1 MAHLTKFLIIFFISI
16 LSNLPGQAS
25 SHQES
30 SFVALNPAIDA
41 TDLYAF
47 TSYEN
52 SKSGYITIIANY
64 QGLQDPNAGPNYFL
78 PDPTALYEIKIDN
91 DGDAIEDL
99 TFRFRFKQKLVNS
112 NEGLTVTI
120 DDQEIAIPFINSG
133 DFTVLDRSK
142 LNREVTYTV
151 EFLRSKSSYNY
162 GDSFNEIKD
171 GVLLENAADV
181 FLPEF
186 APPNQ
191 KTYLVPEYNIGS
203 KSISDY
209 DSYANNYIYSITIPK
224 KNKKSLCTDPARV
237 FAGPRKNSF
246 KANLGGMFDLVNK
259 DLESAENSATDEFSE
274 KNVFSIA
281 LEIPKAC
288 LDLNEDQPIIGVWT
302 TANLPARRI
311 LSNKPTFSRASFT
324 TTKDY
329 VQVSRLGNPF
339 VNQMLIGFKDKDL
352 FNASRPRQDSSNL
365 FTNYILYPAL
375 ASLIQSNS
383 TLVAP
388 TAFPRVDLEE
398 LFLTGFSGLNK
409 YTRSQKISADVLRL
423 NTATAPTAKASQN
436 RLGVLGGDNAGWPN
450 GRRPGDDV
458 SDVFLRYLMGANLD
472 LSVAPEKNTPLTDGV
487 LTNANDYLDGFPYLD
502 GPIGD

>member
-1 MAHLTKFLIIFFISI
+1 MRLFIIIILILTNQLGCF
-16 LSNLPGQAS
+16 AS

-52 SKSGYITIIANY
+52 EKSGYITIIANY
-64 QGLQDPNAGPNYFL
+64 QGLQDSFAGPNYFL
-78 PDPTALYEIKIDN
+78 PDSSALYEIKIDN
-91 DGDAIEDL
+91 DGDAVEDL
-99 TFRFRFKQKLVNS
+99 TFRFRFKQKLVNE
-112 NEGLTVTI
+112 NQGLTMTVG
-120 DDQEIAIPFINSG
+120 DQEISIPFINSG
-133 DFTVLDRSK
+133 AFFALDRSK
-142 LNREVTYTV
+142 LNRDLSYSIE
-151 EFLRSKSSYNY
+151 LIRSKPSYDY
-162 GDSFNEIKD
+162 GNTFNKIRD
-171 GVLLENAADV
+171 GVILENFAEV
-181 FLPEF
+181 FIPEF
-186 APPNQ
+186 TPPDK
-191 KTYLVPEYNIGS
+191 KTFWVPEYNIGS
-203 KSISDY
+203 KSVADY
-209 DSYANNYIYSITIPK
+209 NSYADNFIYSIKIPK
-224 KNKKSLCTDPARV
+224 KNKKSLCEDPARV

-246 KANLGGMFDLVNK
+246 KANLGGIFDLVNK
-259 DLESAENSATDEFSE
+259 NLESAENSAVDEFSD

-288 LDLNEDQPIIGVWT
+288 LDLPENQSVIGVWT

-311 LSNKPTFSRASFT
+311 LKNHPIFSKASFNS
-324 TTKDY
+324 TKDF

-458 SDVFLRYLMGANLD
+458 TDIFLRYLMGANLD
-472 LSVAPEKNTPLTDGV
+472 LSVAPEKNNPLTDGV
-487 LTNANDYLDGFPYLD
+487 LTNANDYLNQFPYLLA
-502 GPIGD
+502 P